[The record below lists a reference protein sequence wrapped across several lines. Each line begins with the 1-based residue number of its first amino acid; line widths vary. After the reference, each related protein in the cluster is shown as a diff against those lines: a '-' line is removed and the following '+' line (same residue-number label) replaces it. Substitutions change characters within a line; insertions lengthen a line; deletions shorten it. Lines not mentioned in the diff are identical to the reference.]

1 MAAAAD
7 PLAQIPV
14 LYHFTDKSNIPTIKQ
29 LGGLFS
35 TALLKEMGH
44 AFCAGGDEDSLALDI
59 RCGMDRFV
67 HLCFV
72 TGHPM
77 AFRVKERKPD
87 AELIYLQIDRAILYQ
102 PDIMF
107 ATGVGYANNAE
118 TVTLSEAVERNL
130 IDFGALYA
138 WTDWRN
144 PEAQAKRRAA
154 ELCEI
159 LVPNYVATAFIRN
172 LPNG

>member
-1 MAAAAD
+1 MVAAAD

-14 LYHFTDKSNIPTIKQ
+14 LYHFTDKTNIPTIRQ

-44 AFCAGGDEDSLALDI
+44 AFCAGGDADSLALDM
-59 RCGMDRFV
+59 RYGVDKFV

-77 AFRVKERKPD
+77 AFRVKERNPD
-87 AELIYLQIDRAILYQ
+87 ANLIYLQIDRAILHQ
-102 PDIMF
+102 PGIMF

-118 TVTLSEAVERNL
+118 TVTLAEAVERNL
-130 IDFGALYA
+130 IDFKALYA
-138 WTDWRN
+138 WTDWSD
-144 PEAQAKRRAA
+144 PEAQAKRH
-154 ELCEI
+154 
-159 LVPNYVATAFIRN
+159 AFSYRTM
-172 LPNG
+172 

>member
-1 MAAAAD
+1 MAAAPD

-14 LYHFTDKSNIPTIKQ
+14 LYHFTDKSNIPTIRK

-44 AFCAGGDEDSLALDI
+44 AFCAGGDEDSLALDT
-59 RCGMDRFV
+59 RCGMDKFV
-67 HLCFV
+67 HLCLA

-77 AFRVKERKPD
+77 AFRLKERKPD
-87 AELIYLQIDRAILYQ
+87 ADLFYLRIDRAILYQ
-102 PDIMF
+102 PGIMF

-118 TVTLSEAVERNL
+118 TVTLAQAIERNL
-130 IDFGALYA
+130 INFKALYA
-138 WTDWRN
+138 WTDWRD
-144 PEAQAKRRAA
+144 PEAQAIRRAA

-159 LVPNYVATAFIRN
+159 LVPNYVAAAFIRN
-172 LPNG
+172 LPND

>member
-14 LYHFTDKSNIPTIKQ
+14 LYHFTDKSNIPTIRQ

-44 AFCAGGDEDSLALDI
+44 AFCAGGDEDSLALDM
-59 RCGMDRFV
+59 RCGMDKFV

-87 AELIYLQIDRAILYQ
+87 VELIYLQIDRAILHQ

-118 TVTLSEAVERNL
+118 TVTLAEAVERNL
-130 IDFGALYA
+130 IDFRALYA
-138 WTDWRN
+138 WTDWSN
-144 PEAQAKRRAA
+144 PEAQAKRHAA

>member
-1 MAAAAD
+1 MAAAPD
-7 PLAQIPV
+7 SLSQIPV
-14 LYHFTDKSNIPTIKQ
+14 LYHFTDRGNIPSIRQ

-44 AFCAGGDEDSLALDI
+44 AFCAGGDEDSLALDM
-59 RCGMDRFV
+59 RCGMDKFV

-87 AELIYLQIDRAILYQ
+87 ADLVYLQIDQAILHQ
-102 PDIMF
+102 PGIMF
-107 ATGVGYANNAE
+107 ATGVGYANNAA
-118 TVTLSEAVERNL
+118 TVSLAEAVERNL
-130 IDFGALYA
+130 IDFKALYA
-138 WTDWRN
+138 WTDWKD
-144 PEAQAKRRAA
+144 PEAQAKRHAA

-159 LVPNYVATAFIRN
+159 LVPNYVANAFIRN

>member
-1 MAAAAD
+1 MVAASD

-14 LYHFTDKSNIPTIKQ
+14 LYHFTDKSNIPMIRQ

-44 AFCAGGDEDSLALDI
+44 AFCAGGDEDSLALDV
-59 RCGMDRFV
+59 RCGMDKFV

-72 TGHPM
+72 IGHPM
-77 AFRVKERKPD
+77 AFRVKERKPEAD
-87 AELIYLQIDRAILYQ
+87 LIYLQIDRAILHQ
-102 PDIMF
+102 PGIMF

-118 TVTLSEAVERNL
+118 TVALAEAVARNL
-130 IDFGALYA
+130 IDFNALYA
-138 WTDWRN
+138 WTDWRE
-144 PEAQAKRRAA
+144 PGAHAKRHAA

-159 LVPNYVATAFIRN
+159 LVPNYIATAFIRN

>member
-1 MAAAAD
+1 MVAASD
-7 PLAQIPV
+7 SLAQIPV
-14 LYHFTDKSNIPTIKQ
+14 LYHFTDKSNIAMIIQ

-35 TALLKEMGH
+35 TALLNEMGQ
-44 AFCAGGDEDSLALDI
+44 AFRAGGDEDSLALDV

-77 AFRVKERKPD
+77 AFRVKERRPD
-87 AELIYLQIDRAILYQ
+87 ADLIYLQIDRAILHQ
-102 PDIMF
+102 PGIMF

-118 TVTLSEAVERNL
+118 TVTLAEAVERNL
-130 IDFGALYA
+130 IDFEALYA
-138 WTDWRN
+138 WTDWKD
-144 PEAQAKRRAA
+144 PAAQAKRHAA

>member
-14 LYHFTDKSNIPTIKQ
+14 LYHFTDKSNIPTIRQ

-44 AFCAGGDEDSLALDI
+44 AFCAGGDEDSLALDM
-59 RCGMDRFV
+59 RCGMDKFV

-87 AELIYLQIDRAILYQ
+87 VELIYLQIDRAILHQ

-118 TVTLSEAVERNL
+118 TVTLAEAVERNL
-130 IDFGALYA
+130 IDLGRSMLGPTGA
-138 WTDWRN
+138 TPRRRRN
-144 PEAQAKRRAA
+144 DMQRSCVRF
-154 ELCEI
+154 LCR
-159 LVPNYVATAFIRN
+159 TM
-172 LPNG
+172 

>member
-1 MAAAAD
+1 MAAAPD

-14 LYHFTDKSNIPTIKQ
+14 IYHFTDKGNIPMIKH
-29 LGGLFS
+29 LGGLYS
-35 TALLKEMGH
+35 TALLKEMGN
-44 AFCAGGDEDSLALDI
+44 AFCAGGDEDSLALDT
-59 RCGMDRFV
+59 RCGLDKFV

-87 AELIYLQIDRAILYQ
+87 ADLIYLQIDRAILHQ

-130 IDFGALYA
+130 IDFGALCLDRLEKPRGA
-138 WTDWRN
+138 GETTRSG
-144 PEAQAKRRAA
+144 
-154 ELCEI
+154 
-159 LVPNYVATAFIRN
+159 VV
-172 LPNG
+172 